1 MFFGNGL
8 RKNPCWTYANLLS
21 FRWQFAIR
29 RKIEMMKALLI
40 LLSLLGLQISCL
52 AEFQTEV
59 GSYGSIDRAFDAPY
73 LVTNYDLTPPGIG
86 VMVNPQRVDDPEYR
100 QAVANKYKEA
110 QQIIANDGRVRIK
123 NLLTQKSTLA
133 LMLGALILGWLLR
146 GEQEGASSIIGK
158 IILTEATLFGL
169 CWAFA
174 TFPKNN
180 GTATAASFGL
190 HYMMILSLTGVLA
203 CLWAGK
209 IAEVVSYSLIRP
221 STDTSPI
228 DKVSKIHQ
236 SRAPVQPNK
245 SSEKKKIVLTSP
257 SLEGIV
263 TAKPFASQRKESS
276 RLGGTPLENAIAENR
291 LGTAEELFQ
300 EQMKKEPANFDLF
313 LRYLKFMVDVC
324 DNKKG
329 AQNAVQKKCRE
340 DVFTLEQMETAS
352 KEVNQARG

>member
-1 MFFGNGL
+1 
-8 RKNPCWTYANLLS
+8 
-21 FRWQFAIR
+21 
-29 RKIEMMKALLI
+29 MMKAMLI
-40 LLSLLGLQISCL
+40 LLFLLGLQIPCL

-86 VMVNPQRVDDPEYR
+86 VMENPQRMNDPEYR
-100 QAVANKYKEA
+100 QEAAQKYKEA
-110 QQIIANDGRVRIK
+110 QQIIANDRRVRIK

-133 LMLGALILGWLLR
+133 LMLGALILGWWWK
-146 GEQEGASSIIGK
+146 GEQEGSSSIIGK
-158 IILTEATLFGL
+158 MVLTEATLFGL

-190 HYMMILSLTGVLA
+190 HYMMILSLAGVMA

-228 DKVSKIHQ
+228 DTARKTPQ
-236 SRAPVQPNK
+236 PRAPVQPNK
-245 SSEKKKIVLTSP
+245 PSAKEKIVLTSYAM
-257 SLEGIV
+257 EGV
-263 TAKPFASQRKESS
+263 VAAKPFTLQQKELSS
-276 RLGGTPLENAIAENR
+276 HPSGTPLENAIAENR

-300 EQMKKEPANFDLF
+300 EQMKKESANFDLF
-313 LRYLKFMVDVC
+313 IRYLKFMVEDC

-340 DVFTLEQMETAS
+340 GVFTLEQMEIAS
-352 KEVNQARG
+352 KITNQARG